1 MTLFSYCLR
10 YDDGAAPNPYWGMCS
25 LAICKPAIRRM
36 ARKGDWVL
44 GLGSTNAPRL
54 GNISGDMVY
63 AMKVTRVLSM
73 PEYDEFCRESLHG
86 KIPDWNNSDFRR
98 RVGDCIYDFG
108 SGGTP
113 LLRRS
118 VHTER
123 NRERDLSG
131 RSVLLSTH
139 FYYFG
144 DEPEILPKRLS
155 ALAHPTQGHK
165 SHANDPYI
173 NEFIKWIENR
183 GWKRNTILGEPQLKD
198 KILSMTK
205 QECRSFCSEQH
216 REEDEQDE
224 VC

>member
-10 YDDGAAPNPYWGMCS
+10 FDDGAAPNPYWGVCT

-36 ARKGDWVL
+36 ARKSDWVL
-44 GLGSTNAPRL
+44 GLGSKNAPRL

-63 AMKVTRVLSM
+63 AMKVTRVM
-73 PEYDEFCRESLHG
+73 PMQEYDEFCRESLPG
-86 KIPDWNNSDFRR
+86 KIPDWASSDFRR
-98 RVGDCIYDFG
+98 RVGDCIYDFE
-108 SGGTP
+108 SGDK
-113 LLRRS
+113 LVLRRS

-123 NRERDLSG
+123 NRRRDLSG
-131 RSVLLSTH
+131 RNVLLSTR

-144 DEPEILPKRLS
+144 DEPESLPKRLL

-165 SHANDPYI
+165 SHANDAYVDD
-173 NEFIKWIENR
+173 FVKWIEDR

-205 QECRSFCSEQH
+205 QQCRSFCSEQH
-216 REEDEQDE
+216 KAEDERDE